1 MKISKLHIDQFRHLE
16 NLDFDFTYP
25 EDFHIEEKRGKPL
38 DKICFIGQSATG
50 KTGLLQLIYDHSIN
64 LLNLELINGQIFRL
78 KNNLNKSEVTFLIDN
93 DVFHLKNNEVSF
105 RNRIYRN
112 DFNSGGGQVTSL
124 ISKQDK
130 KDIFYFKANLVSDQN
145 INFLSTNPIELIEK
159 HSNELH
165 AIKEEFQHRDNLF
178 LMEENYGLLF
188 NDNVDTKIWLHLLVD
203 YLNYRKNFTQK
214 MSELIHQGFIKD
226 INKLSS
232 EFNKWQ
238 KDNPNRL
245 ESFAKEFNY
254 ILERLNLE
262 VDLVN
267 TEYSVP
273 IKNKRIEE
281 IIPFQDTSTG
291 TKQLL
296 LTSLPLYSLET
307 KDSIILIDEPERS
320 LYPNIQMEIMDYYKK
335 LAPDAQFIVATHSPF
350 VAASF
355 EPEERFILYFGK
367 EGKVEVR
374 RGISPIGDDPND
386 MLFNDFGVNYY
397 NDDVQDKFKEYIE
410 LLDKVKSETNKD
422 LKKKYLLEASK
433 LGNQYNFILD
443 EKNQERLQ

>member
-16 NLDFDFTYP
+16 NLDIDFTYQSG
-25 EDFHIEEKRGKPL
+25 DRKGQTL

-50 KTGLLQLIYDHSIN
+50 KTSLLELIKEQHKGINNAIISGNNFSYKSEIEIIKACVSFNLNDTTIKINNNKLNYDNKTFNFVKSGNFSN
-64 LLNLELINGQIFRL
+64 LLNEEQ
-78 KNNLNKSEVTFLIDN
+78 KENL
-93 DVFHLKNNEVSF
+93 
-105 RNRIYRN
+105 Y
-112 DFNSGGGQVTSL
+112 
-124 ISKQDK
+124 
-130 KDIFYFKANLVSDQN
+130 YFKANLISDFN
-145 INFLSTNPIELIEK
+145 ISFLSTNPIELIEK
-159 HSNELH
+159 YSSKIENLK
-165 AIKEEFQHRDNLF
+165 ISKRNNRLSDKEII
-178 LMEENYGLLF
+178 F
-188 NDNVDTKIWLHLLVD
+188 NDNIDESIFLLLLID
-203 YLNYRKNFTQK
+203 YLEYRKKFTQK
-214 MSELIHQGFIKD
+214 MSELIHKGFIHD
-226 INKLSS
+226 VNKLSK

-245 ESFAKEFNY
+245 ELFAKEFNY

-273 IKNKRIEE
+273 IKNKRIDE

-320 LYPNIQMEIMDYYKK
+320 LYPNIQMEIMEYYKK
-335 LAPDAQFIVATHSPF
+335 LAPQSQFIVATHSPF
-350 VAASF
+350 IAASF
-355 EPEERFILYFGK
+355 EPEERFILYFD
-367 EGKVEVR
+367 EAGKVAVR

-397 NDDVQDKFKEYIE
+397 NEDVQGKFKEYIE
-410 LLDKVKSETNKD
+410 LLDKVKSEDNKE
-422 LKKKYLLEASK
+422 LKKKYILEASK
-433 LGNQYNFILD
+433 LGNLYNFILD

>member
-1 MKISKLHIDQFRHLE
+1 MKISKLHINQFRHLE

-38 DKICFIGQSATG
+38 EKICFIGQSATG
-50 KTGLLQLIYDHSIN
+50 KTGLLELIKEQHKGINNAIISERNFSYKDDIQFVKACVSFILNDVNVSINNNKLNYNNNTFSFVETGNFSN
-64 LLNLELINGQIFRL
+64 LLNEEQ
-78 KNNLNKSEVTFLIDN
+78 KENL
-93 DVFHLKNNEVSF
+93 
-105 RNRIYRN
+105 Y
-112 DFNSGGGQVTSL
+112 
-124 ISKQDK
+124 
-130 KDIFYFKANLVSDQN
+130 YFKANLISDFN
-145 INFLSTNPIELIEK
+145 IRFLSTNPIELIEK
-159 HSNELH
+159 YSSKIENLKISKKNNHVTD
-165 AIKEEFQHRDNLF
+165 KEII
-178 LMEENYGLLF
+178 F
-188 NDNVDTKIWLHLLVD
+188 NDNIDESIFLLLLID
-203 YLNYRKNFTQK
+203 YLEYRKNFTQK
-214 MSELIHQGFIKD
+214 MSELIHKGFINNV
-226 INKLSS
+226 NKLSS

-254 ILERLNLE
+254 ILDRLNLE

-273 IKNKRIEE
+273 IKNKRIDE

-350 VAASF
+350 IAASF
-355 EPEERFILYFGK
+355 EPEERFILYFDLD
-367 EGKVEVR
+367 GKVQVR
-374 RGISPIGDDPND
+374 PGKSPIGDDPND
-386 MLFNDFGVNYY
+386 ILKNDF
-397 NDDVQDKFKEYIE
+397 DLEF
-410 LLDKVKSETNKD
+410 LMNKKGIAAFERFRN
-422 LKKKYLLEASK
+422 LKKLLASENDEDEKDKLLEE
-433 LGNQYNFILD
+433 ILSLANAY
-443 EKNQERLQ
+443 KF

>member
-1 MKISKLHIDQFRHLE
+1 MKISKLHIDQYRHLE

-50 KTGLLQLIYDHSIN
+50 KTGLVELIYEYSVN
-64 LLNLELINGQIFRL
+64 TLNLEILNGNSLWNL
-78 KNNLNKSEVTFLIDN
+78 KNSIRNKGEVTFLIGDDIFN
-93 DVFHLKNNEVSF
+93 LKNSEVF
-105 RNRIYRN
+105 FKNRTYKN
-112 DFNSGGGQVTSL
+112 DLSNGGSVGSL
-124 ISKQDK
+124 IPKQDR
-130 KDIFYFKANLVSDQN
+130 KDIFYFKANLVSDKN
-145 INFLSTNPIELIEK
+145 IDFLSTNPIELIEK
-159 HSNELH
+159 HSNELQN
-165 AIKEEFQHRDNLF
+165 IKKDYQYRDKDNFLF
-178 LMEENYGLLF
+178 NENYGLLF
-188 NDNVDTKIWLHLLVD
+188 NGDVDTKIWLHLLVD

-214 MSELIHQGFIKD
+214 MSELIHNGFIHD
-226 INKLSS
+226 VNKLSS
-232 EFNKWQ
+232 EFKKWQ

-254 ILERLNLE
+254 ILDRLNLE

-267 TEYSVP
+267 TEYSIP
-273 IKNKRIEE
+273 IKNKRIDE

-335 LAPDAQFIVATHSPF
+335 LAPEAQFITATHSPF

-355 EPEERFILYFGK
+355 EPEERFILYFDK
-367 EGKVEVR
+367 NGKVAVR
-374 RGISPIGDDPND
+374 RGSSPIGDDPND
-386 MLFNDFGVNYY
+386 MLYNDFGIDYINEYGKKVY
-397 NDDVQDKFKEYIE
+397 NEYLEKRRQLLFEKDEEVKQKLQDEIE
-410 LLDKVKSETNKD
+410 SIGDK
-422 LKKKYLLEASK
+422 
-433 LGNQYNFILD
+433 YNF
-443 EKNQERLQ
+443 

>member
-25 EDFHIEEKRGKPL
+25 DDFHLEEKRGKPL

-78 KNNLNKSEVTFLIDN
+78 KNNLNKSEVTFLIEN

-105 RNRIYRN
+105 KNRIYRN

-124 ISKQDK
+124 IPKQDK

-159 HSNELH
+159 HSNELQ
-165 AIKEEFQHRDNLF
+165 AIKQEFQERDNLF

-214 MSELIHQGFIKD
+214 MSELIHKGFIND
-226 INKLSS
+226 VNKLSS

-245 ESFAKEFNY
+245 ESFTKEFNY
-254 ILERLNLE
+254 ILEHLNLE

-273 IKNKRIEE
+273 IKNKGREE

-296 LTSLPLYSLET
+296 LTSFPLYSLET
-307 KDSIILIDEPERS
+307 KGSLILIDEPERS
-320 LYPNIQMEIMDYYKK
+320 LYPNIQMEVMDYYKK
-335 LAPDAQFIVATHSPF
+335 LAPEAQFIVATHSPF
-350 VAASF
+350 IAASF
-355 EPEERFILYFGK
+355 EPEERFILYFNK
-367 EGKVEVR
+367 EGKVAVR
-374 RGISPIGDDPND
+374 RGTSPIGDDPND
-386 MLFNDFGVNYY
+386 MLHNDFGINYINKY
-397 NDDVQDKFKEYIE
+397 GQEKYQEY
-410 LLDKVKSETNKD
+410 LD
-422 LKKKYLLEASK
+422 LKQKIYFENDPKKKEEISGKLEK
-433 LGNQYNFILD
+433 LGDEYNF
-443 EKNQERLQ
+443 

>member
-16 NLDFDFTYP
+16 NLEFDFTYQSG
-25 EDFHIEEKRGKPL
+25 ERKGESL

-78 KNNLNKSEVTFLIDN
+78 KDNLNKSEVTFLLGN
-93 DVFHLKNNEVSF
+93 EVFHLKNNEVTF
-105 RNRIYRN
+105 RNQNYRH
-112 DFNSGGGQVTSL
+112 DFNSGGLVTTL
-124 ISKQDK
+124 IPEQYR

-159 HSNELH
+159 HSKELQN
-165 AIKEEFQHRDNLF
+165 IKQEFHNKDDNF
-178 LMEENYGLLF
+178 LMNENYGLLF
-188 NDNVDTKIWLHLLVD
+188 NGDVDTKIWLNLLVD

-238 KDNPNRL
+238 KHNPNRL

-273 IKNKRIEE
+273 IKKKGREE

-296 LTSLPLYSLET
+296 LTSLPLYSLDT

-320 LYPNIQMEIMDYYKK
+320 LYPNIQMEVMDYYKK
-335 LAPDAQFIVATHSPF
+335 LAPEAQFIVATHSPF

-355 EPEERFILYFGK
+355 EPDERFILYFDN
-367 EGKVEVR
+367 EGKVAVR
-374 RGISPIGDDPND
+374 RGSSPIGDDPND
-386 MLFNDFGVNYY
+386 MLYNDFGINYINKY
-397 NDDVQDKFKEYIE
+397 GQEKYQEY
-410 LLDKVKSETNKD
+410 LD
-422 LKKKYLLEASK
+422 LKQKIYFEKDPKKKEEISEQLEK
-433 LGNQYNFILD
+433 LGDEYNF
-443 EKNQERLQ
+443 

>member
-78 KNNLNKSEVTFLIDN
+78 KENLNKSEVAFLLGN
-93 DVFHLKNNEVSF
+93 DVFHLKNNEVTF
-105 RNRIYRN
+105 RNRNYKH
-112 DFNSGGGQVTSL
+112 DFSSGGGLVTAL
-124 ISKQDK
+124 ISEQYK
-130 KDIFYFKANLVSDQN
+130 KDVFYFKANLVSDQN

-159 HSNELH
+159 HSKELQN
-165 AIKEEFQHRDNLF
+165 IKQEFQHKDDNF
-178 LMEENYGLLF
+178 LMKENYGLLF
-188 NDNVDTKIWLHLLVD
+188 NGDVDTKIWLHLLVD

-214 MSELIHQGFIKD
+214 MSELMHTGFIHD
-226 INKLSS
+226 VNKLST

-245 ESFAKEFNY
+245 ELFAKEFNY
-254 ILERLNLE
+254 ILELLNLE

-307 KDSIILIDEPERS
+307 KGSIILIDEPERS

-350 VAASF
+350 IAASF
-355 EPEERFILYFGK
+355 EPEERFILSFDK
-367 EGKVEVR
+367 EGKVVVR
-374 RGISPIGDDPND
+374 RGTSPIGDDPND
-386 MLFNDFGVNYY
+386 ILKNDFNLDSLMNEKGVEA
-397 NDDVQDKFKEYIE
+397 FERFR
-410 LLDKVKSETNKD
+410 D
-422 LKKKYLLEASK
+422 LKKRLASEKNENEKDKLLEE
-433 LGNQYNFILD
+433 ILSLANAY
-443 EKNQERLQ
+443 KF